1 MTAPDDSLTGGAAP
15 EWNEDDVRGPIA
27 PEQEWASRQA
37 SERER
42 RALQLAAEAQAFPV
56 ADQAGFLA
64 RACGDDPALRRAT
77 EALMARINEDGANDG
92 FLSEPAIAFAEPL
105 VRAVEVTDEHVRSA
119 AIAAVRRAVAGRFDL
134 GAEVGHGGCAVVY
147 RARDLR
153 HHRDVAVK
161 IVPCDDA
168 GTFGSQRFT
177 QEIEIA
183 ARLQHPYI
191 VPLLDSG
198 RTEGALFYVMP
209 FIVGETLRQRLER
222 EGMLPLDDALSI
234 ARDVAEALDAAH
246 AVGVVHRDIKP
257 SNILLQQS
265 HAVVADFGIALTL
278 ESTATRMTATGMVV
292 GTPFYMSPEQAAGEL
307 RIDAR
312 SDVYSLGCVIYE
324 MLAGEVPFPGGGAQA
339 VRAKHLHAT
348 VPDVTILRP
357 TLPIAVREV
366 LSRALAKAPTDRYPS
381 AGAFVTALRRAAAA
395 APTPV
400 GLPALTRAR
409 PSSGAMLHAL
419 RGRPVRIVAAVGA
432 IAIAAFGVAR
442 LPAWR
447 AVPTVDQQTLV
458 LFPLE
463 RHGAVSPALNEVE
476 RLRDAMREWS
486 DLHLVDAFT
495 LGEALD
501 GTDGARLSLTA
512 SQRLATSLGAAHF
525 VRGSVSADHEST
537 WLRVMLY
544 RTDSTRMEGEASV
557 RLPPSLAGVDTSFQR
572 LVTELLFRPE
582 IERLPRAVRLDRP
595 GTQSYVAYRHF
606 LRGQLAASSWDL
618 AAADSSFAR
627 AAQTDR
633 SYRQAWLWLG
643 LTRRWALREPAL
655 WRGAA
660 QQAGHGAAPL
670 SARDSALAVA
680 LLASAE
686 QDVPIACQTLR
697 DLTVRVPDDFAAW
710 YASADCMGRDSV
722 VVRDERSPTG
732 WRFRSSRHMA
742 IEHYRRAFLLMPSI
756 LRGLRPNGFAGARK
770 LFQVSRSILA
780 NGVAE
785 PPDTTLFFAFPVL
798 AGDSLMHLA
807 IPVADFHKGTTR
819 GSIRGLGGSYAAFL
833 ISRPRGGL
841 SLTPYA
847 AARQRQRRIFREVA
861 AAWVAEAH
869 SAESYEALGL
879 ALQWLGDPAAL
890 DTLARARQVAGTPL
904 ARANATATAIIAGI
918 LLGAPDDTAM
928 LQQAVSLADS
938 LLTDETLVKVDP
950 RAAATIAAI
959 TGRAI
964 TAARLAQATPGD
976 PSAELAPRLRPP
988 VEGLFTFGAIGGPI
1002 DSLQRLEAT
1011 VEALLRRESDN
1022 APAQRQ
1028 AALRRPAILALPRYR
1043 MQALAT
1049 LDASRD
1055 PLVGA
1060 EQALLRG
1067 DTAAVRERLAYI
1079 QSTRADLAREDL
1091 TFDGVLPEAYIWRAL
1106 RDMPR
1111 AAAHLDPPLSALPRL
1126 SLGLADMA
1134 PAVALVRAMALR
1146 AELAAEMGDRTTA
1159 RRWARAIA
1167 ILWRD
1172 ADPFLLPVVQQMQS
1186 LMS

>member
-1 MTAPDDSLTGGAAP
+1 MSAPDDSQSGASP
-15 EWNEDDVRGPIA
+15 EWHLDDRPGEAARRQEDERD
-27 PEQEWASRQA
+27 ASR
-37 SERER
+37 ERER
-42 RALQLAAEAQAFPV
+42 RALQLAAEAQALPV
-56 ADQAGFLA
+56 AEQAHFLA
-64 RACGDDPALRRAT
+64 RACGVDSALRRAT
-77 EALMARINEDGANDG
+77 DALMARINEDGANDG

-105 VRAVEVTDEHVRSA
+105 VRAVEVTDEHARA
-119 AIAAVRRAVAGRFDL
+119 AAMAAVRRAVAGRFDL
-134 GAEVGHGGCAVVY
+134 GAEVGRGGCAVVY

-161 IVPCDDA
+161 IVACDDA
-168 GTFGSQRFT
+168 GSFGSQRFT
-177 QEIEIA
+177 HEIEIA

-209 FIVGETLRQRLER
+209 FIEGETLRQRLER
-222 EGMLPLDDALSI
+222 EGMLPLDDALAI

-246 AVGVVHRDIKP
+246 AVGVVHRDVKP

-278 ESTATRMTATGMVV
+278 ESSATRMTATGMVV
-292 GTPFYMSPEQAAGEL
+292 GTPYYMSPEQAAGEL

-312 SDVYSLGCVIYE
+312 SDVYSLGCVVYE

-339 VRAKHLHAT
+339 VRAKHLHAA

-357 TLPIAVREV
+357 TLPVAVQEV
-366 LSRALAKAPTDRYPS
+366 LARALAKAPTDRYPS
-381 AGAFVTALRRAAAA
+381 AGALVTALRKAAAA

-400 GLPALTRAR
+400 GLPALIRAR
-409 PSSGAMLHAL
+409 RSSGAMA
-419 RGRPVRIVAAVGA
+419 RAWRRRPVRVVTAAGA
-432 IAIAAFGVAR
+432 IAIAAFAIAR

-447 AVPTVDQQTLV
+447 PVPVIDQQTLV

-463 RHGAVSPALNEVE
+463 RHGDVPPALNEVE
-476 RLRDAMREWS
+476 RLRDAMREWR

-501 GTDGARLSLTA
+501 GADGARLSLTA
-512 SQRLATSLGAAHF
+512 SQRLAASLGAGHF
-525 VRGSVSADHEST
+525 VRGSVSADREST

-557 RLPPSLAGVDTSFQR
+557 RLPPSLAGVDSSFQR
-572 LVTELLFRPE
+572 LVSELLFRPE

-606 LRGQLAASSWDL
+606 LRGQLAAASWDL

-660 QQAGHGAAPL
+660 QQAGHGASPL
-670 SARDSALAVA
+670 GGRDSALAVA

-686 QDVPIACQTLR
+686 QDVPTACRTLR
-697 DLTVRVPDDFAAW
+697 DLTTRFPDDFASW

-756 LRGLRPNGFAGARK
+756 LRGLRPNGFAGARR

-780 NGVAE
+780 NGIAE
-785 PPDTTLFFAFPVL
+785 PPDTTPFFAFPVL

-807 IPVADFHKGTTR
+807 IPVAEYHRGTSR
-819 GSIRGLGGSYAAFL
+819 RSNMGPERRYVEFL
-833 ISRPRGGL
+833 SPRPGRAT

-890 DTLARARQVAGTPL
+890 DTLARARQLANTPL
-904 ARANATATAIIAGI
+904 ARANATATAIVAGL

-928 LQQAVSLADS
+928 LHQAVSLADS
-938 LLTDETLVKVDP
+938 LLSDETLVGADP

-959 TGRAI
+959 TGRAF
-964 TAARLAQATPGD
+964 TAARLAQAKPGD
-976 PSAELAPRLRPP
+976 PSAGLPPRLRPAT
-988 VEGLFTFGAIGGPI
+988 EGLFTFGAIGGPI

-1011 VEALLRRESDN
+1011 VEALLRRDADD
-1022 APAQRQ
+1022 APTQRQ
-1028 AALRRPAILALPRYR
+1028 MALRRPAILALPRYR
-1043 MQALAT
+1043 MGALAT

-1079 QSTRADLAREDL
+1079 QSTRRDLAQEDL
-1091 TFDGVLPEAYIWRAL
+1091 TFDGVLPEAHVWRAL
-1106 RDMPR
+1106 REVPR

-1146 AELAAEMGDRTTA
+1146 AELAAEMGDRATA
-1159 RRWARAIA
+1159 RRWARAIT

-1172 ADPFLLPVVQQMQS
+1172 ADPFLLQVVQQMLT